1 LAPGAKAIVYFQ
13 VPQNVLTSVDAG
25 SSGTVAIY
33 ASSVGAPQTVTIA
46 SQ

>member
-1 LAPGAKAIVYFQ
+1 VYFQ
-13 VPQNVLTSVDAG
+13 VPQNVLTTVDAG

-33 ASSVGAPQTVTIA
+33 AGQVGAPESVTIA